1 MKGISRKEKV
11 SSLKKYKTVFR
22 EKNVNNSRETGITLI
37 ALVITVIVLLILA
50 AVSIST
56 LTGENGILTRVD
68 EARTQTEIGE
78 EIEKIE
84 LSATG
89 ALAKDNGGIII
100 EKYLEDE
107 LSSYIG
113 KRNIDYQ
120 LTGTGPFVVKYLD
133 SGRSYIVEEDG
144 NVNEYIDIVK
154 YVEIGDYVEYNPTVS
169 DKKGTLLEQTK
180 LTYTSYRGNAIEH
193 GNGYASSEEEGQ
205 TFTANSDIKWK
216 IFSVENGVV
225 ELISENVVTTTSNSN
240 FIINGAIGYLYAE
253 QELNEI
259 CKIFGYGYGAD
270 TTKGGTYTIGGPL
283 DELITKKV
291 KNTGERSIT
300 IEKKKKKAGITEEDY
315 PNLNSNYGK
324 SDNPTVGVYYPTINI
339 TNGNS
344 NTGKS
349 NTAGAKNLKYTHY
362 RYDESKIANK
372 EEADLLFSGN
382 YWLASRSV
390 YTYTNDTR
398 FYLRFVLNEDTSA
411 STLCRGT
418 TDELEEFSDNH
429 YGVRPIVTLKLN
441 TIDITTDY
449 EKEGHWNLK

>member
-154 YVEIGDYVEYNPTVS
+154 YVEIGDYVEYNTTV
-169 DKKGTLLEQTK
+169 
-180 LTYTSYRGNAIEH
+180 
-193 GNGYASSEEEGQ
+193 
-205 TFTANSDIKWK
+205 
-216 IFSVENGVV
+216 
-225 ELISENVVTTTSNSN
+225 
-240 FIINGAIGYLYAE
+240 
-253 QELNEI
+253 
-259 CKIFGYGYGAD
+259 
-270 TTKGGTYTIGGPL
+270 
-283 DELITKKV
+283 
-291 KNTGERSIT
+291 
-300 IEKKKKKAGITEEDY
+300 
-315 PNLNSNYGK
+315 
-324 SDNPTVGVYYPTINI
+324 
-339 TNGNS
+339 
-344 NTGKS
+344 
-349 NTAGAKNLKYTHY
+349 
-362 RYDESKIANK
+362 
-372 EEADLLFSGN
+372 
-382 YWLASRSV
+382 
-390 YTYTNDTR
+390 
-398 FYLRFVLNEDTSA
+398 
-411 STLCRGT
+411 
-418 TDELEEFSDNH
+418 
-429 YGVRPIVTLKLN
+429 
-441 TIDITTDY
+441 
-449 EKEGHWNLK
+449 